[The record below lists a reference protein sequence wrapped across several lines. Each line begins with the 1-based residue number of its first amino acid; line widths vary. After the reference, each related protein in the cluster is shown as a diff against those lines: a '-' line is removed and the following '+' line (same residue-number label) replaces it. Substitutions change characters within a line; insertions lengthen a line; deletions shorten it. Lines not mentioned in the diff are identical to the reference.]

1 MFLNDDIENIE
12 KTDGTCLLTFVVD
25 ESGGLFLPLLNIQDQ
40 HK

>member
-12 KTDGTCLLTFVVD
+12 KTDGICLLTFVVD
-25 ESGGLFLPLLNIQDQ
+25 ESRGLFLLLLNIQDL